1 MSFLYNFGSSSGGNA
16 TYIGDRSCGVLI
28 DAGLSG
34 RCVFSGFDAIGVP
47 LCALQGIFITHEH
60 SDHIKGLKTIA
71 SKTKAPVYATAEV
84 LDFLIDRGQIKPS
97 QARLLADETLVQ
109 DVIKVKAFDTPHD
122 SLHSVGYCVET
133 CGGGK
138 ATVCTDLGYMTEE
151 ILQVIAGSD
160 LCMLESNYDENM
172 LMVGNYPWELKQ
184 RIRGKRGHLS
194 NEDAAMSLLRLLN
207 EGCDNFLLAHLSKEN
222 NRPEIAYLQAV
233 GMLKNLDAVNGSDYR
248 LTVAAPI
255 NPCAECMAF

>member
-1 MSFLYNFGSSSGGNA
+1 MSFLYNFGSSSSGNA

-34 RCVFSGFDAIGVP
+34 RNVFARLDAIGVP
-47 LCALQGIFITHEH
+47 ISALQGIFITHEH

-71 SKTKAPVYATAEV
+71 KKTKAPVYATEEV
-84 LDFLIDRGQIKPS
+84 LDFLIGKGHIPS
-97 QARLLADETLVQ
+97 EQARLLSDETLVQ
-109 DVIKVKAFDTPHD
+109 DILKVRAFDTPHD
-122 SLHSVGYCVET
+122 SLHSVGYTVET
-133 CGGGK
+133 ERGSI

-151 ILQVIAGSD
+151 ILRIISKSD

-184 RIRGKRGHLS
+184 RIRGRRGHLS
-194 NEDAAMSLLRLLN
+194 NEDASQSLLRLLN
-207 EGCDNFLLAHLSKEN
+207 EGCENFILAHLSKEN

-233 GMLKNLDAVNGSDYR
+233 GMLGHLDAVAGSDYR
-248 LTVAAPI
+248 LTVAEPL
-255 NPCAECMAF
+255 NSGAECFAF

>member
-1 MSFLYNFGSSSGGNA
+1 MSFLYNLGSSSSGNA
-16 TYIGDRSCGVLI
+16 TYVGDRSCGVLI

-34 RCVFSGFDAIGVP
+34 KCVFSGLDAIGVP

-71 SKTKAPVYATAEV
+71 NKTKAPVYATAEV
-84 LDFLIDRGQIKPS
+84 LDFLIDRGHIKPS
-97 QARLLADETLVQ
+97 QARLLDGETLVK
-109 DVIKVKAFDTPHD
+109 DLLRVRAFDTPHD
-122 SLHSVGYCVET
+122 SLHSVGYQVET
-133 CGGGK
+133 LSGGK

-151 ILQVIAGSD
+151 ILQIISGSD
-160 LCMLESNYDENM
+160 ICMLESNYDENM

-194 NEDAAMSLLRLLN
+194 NEEAAMSLLRLLN
-207 EGCDNFLLAHLSKEN
+207 EGCDNFLLAHLSREN

-233 GMLKNLDAVNGSDYR
+233 GMLQNLDAVNGSDYR
-248 LTVAAPI
+248 LQVASPI
-255 NPCAECMAF
+255 NTTAQCLAF